1 MPTGLE
7 EFRARLR
14 ADKKQ
19 GRRILLVSALLFVG
33 LIVLCISVRNVTSD
47 YGNTHTLTIVTPW
60 KAVRDIY
67 VYIKCQLISIFIGVG
82 NNKGGTQA
90 WIDMMN
96 STDITQ
102 FENLQQLILTILSGA
117 VLSLSGAVYQSAMRN
132 PMAVPTMLGVNSGVN
147 LAQALMI
154 GTFGSQVLNIMPM
167 YYAASYL
174 VTAAV
179 LALILLCGKVA
190 GGKHMSVVDM
200 LLAGTIINR
209 LLNLVVNYLRD
220 SMTEDNLLVY
230 EEISEKAYETL
241 NALLSIGIMLGVCI
255 LILIPVFSMR
265 FSMNTLSFDD
275 EDARC
280 LGVRPTAMR
289 LYAII
294 AGAILTTS
302 AMIHYGNIGMLALLV
317 PHMCRYVFG
326 ADFRKVLTTSAFY
339 GAFLL
344 TIGWYV
350 SSFTWIGA
358 YQIPV
363 GSILSVV
370 ALPILLWFN
379 FRQKHGWT

>member
-1 MPTGLE
+1 M
-7 EFRARLR
+7 
-14 ADKKQ
+14 
-19 GRRILLVSALLFVG
+19 
-33 LIVLCISVRNVTSD
+33 
-47 YGNTHTLTIVTPW
+47 
-60 KAVRDIY
+60 
-67 VYIKCQLISIFIGVG
+67 G
-82 NNKGGTQA
+82 NNAGGTQA

-96 STDITQ
+96 STDSTH

-132 PMAVPTMLGVNSGVN
+132 PMAVSTMLGVNSGVN
-147 LAQALMI
+147 LAQTLMI
-154 GTFGSQVLNIMPM
+154 GTFGSQVLNMMPM

-190 GGKHMSVVDM
+190 GGKRMSVVDM

-344 TIGWYV
+344 TIGWYI